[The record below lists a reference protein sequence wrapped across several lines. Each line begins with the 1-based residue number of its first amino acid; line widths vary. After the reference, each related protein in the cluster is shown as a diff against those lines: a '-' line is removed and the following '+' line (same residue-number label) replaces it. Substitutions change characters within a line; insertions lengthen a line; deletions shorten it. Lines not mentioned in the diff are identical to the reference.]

1 MNLLSPRTVQRAER
15 VVDMPSRPE
24 QVPPGLRFM
33 LRPEAL
39 EEAWAFWKWL
49 DSVVFDMMT
58 DQHRK
63 AFFESQVVAT
73 LPSKYPLLAMAD
85 RAVGGEFTKA
95 LLGVGRTP
103 EMPGWWHTM
112 LLSLRQGHP
121 EHFRARC
128 GDVIAASNPESEGAL
143 TS

>member
-1 MNLLSPRTVQRAER
+1 ASLYGGRAAAAVGDGSLSHFGSRPRRPAESPEQISRRPRGVRPMNLLSPRTVQRAER

-95 LLGVGRTP
+95 
-103 EMPGWWHTM
+103 
-112 LLSLRQGHP
+112 
-121 EHFRARC
+121 
-128 GDVIAASNPESEGAL
+128 
-143 TS
+143 

>member
-1 MNLLSPRTVQRAER
+1 MNVLSPRTVQRAER

-39 EEAWAFWKWL
+39 EEAHQFWKWI
-49 DSVVFDMMT
+49 DSVSFAYDNAE
-58 DQHRK
+58 QRK
-63 AFFESQVVAT
+63 RWFETQVVAT
-73 LPSKYPLLAMAD
+73 LPTKYPLLAMAD
-85 RAVGGEFTKA
+85 RAIGGEFAKA

-112 LLSLRQGHP
+112 LLCLRQGHP
-121 EHFRARC
+121 ERFRAYCR
-128 GDVIAASNPESEGAL
+128 DVIAASNPEAP
-143 TS
+143 